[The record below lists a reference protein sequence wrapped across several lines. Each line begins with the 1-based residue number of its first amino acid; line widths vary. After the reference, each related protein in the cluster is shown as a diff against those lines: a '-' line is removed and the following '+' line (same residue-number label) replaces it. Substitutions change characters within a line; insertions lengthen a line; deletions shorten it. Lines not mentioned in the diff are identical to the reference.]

1 MNKISL
7 GELKKMFGDY
17 QSGRYKPLVATKP
30 GFAHVHNPH
39 YLPPKSNTTPKVWEE
54 QQKTIKMNIEA
65 KKKHKPLLYQCSD
78 CLVPMEK
85 LGYCYTHKKW
95 ASLIPVK
102 ENK

>member
-7 GELKKMFGDY
+7 QELKSMYGGI
-17 QSGRYKPLVATKP
+17 SGKYKPSKATKP

-78 CLVPMEK
+78 CLVPMGK
-85 LGYCYTHKKW
+85 LGYCEVHKKW
-95 ASLIPVK
+95 ANLIPVK